1 MNTVPLRQV
10 GDIQLNYTVQGEGD
24 WLVLI
29 GGYAS
34 GNWQAWGGH
43 LTELAKRYRVLA
55 FDNRGI
61 GESDAPDHPYTT
73 RMMAQD
79 TLGLMDALGIDRA
92 HILGKSLGGAIA
104 QHVALERPER
114 VRSLA
119 MTSTF
124 AVMDARAKRMVEWWR
139 RTAQEAGFAALFPGL
154 LTYFFTAEFYTAN
167 LAAIARMERTL
178 IEAKRPLHGF
188 LNTGNCLLTHDVTDR
203 LAEITAPT
211 LIMCGD
217 EDIITPPRHAEEM
230 GRRIPK
236 AEVRIIPR
244 TLHGF
249 LTERPDSFDVILD
262 FLARH

>member
-1 MNTVPLRQV
+1 MPVKRV
-10 GDIQLNYTVQGEGD
+10 GDINLNYTVQGEGD
-24 WLVLI
+24 WLVMI

-43 LTELAKRYRVLA
+43 LTELARRYRVLA

-61 GESDAPDHPYTT
+61 GESDALDHPYTT

-79 TLGLMDALGIDRA
+79 TLGLMDALGIERA
-92 HILGKSLGGAIA
+92 HILGKSLGGAIG
-104 QHVALERPER
+104 QWVALEQPGR

-124 AVMDARAKRMVEWWR
+124 AVMDPRAKRMVEWWR
-139 RTAQEAGFAALFPGL
+139 ATAREAGFSTLFPGL
-154 LTYFFTAEFYTAN
+154 LTYFLTAEYYTAN
-167 LAAIARMERTL
+167 PEAIARMERTL

-188 LNTGNCLLTHDVTDR
+188 LNTGNCLLTHDTMAR
-203 LAEITAPT
+203 LHEITAPT
-211 LIMCGD
+211 LIMCGA
-217 EDIITPPRHAEEM
+217 EDIVTPPQHSEEM

-236 AEVRIIPR
+236 AEVHIIPR

-249 LTERPDSFDVILD
+249 MTERPDTFDAIVD
-262 FLARH
+262 FFARH